1 MTKTT
6 TQYRVSRALTFDE
19 MRVIVGNARDANT
32 TGHLVTGIVADLYN
46 ALLGDEHRSIADL
59 DVHRPLRPSEYAI
72 PSTQWEA
79 IMREATG
86 RAAEW
91 GTSVETGL
99 ELINVKPDVYD
110 DPQATAPPA
119 DTTDHRPSMLTLHVT
134 RDAVDTI
141 AGVDQ
146 YLGRLAG
153 VYGPDSHVYRTAADS
168 WLRQLPLLF
177 SLGMGA
183 NTTVRRDGWP
193 DSLSLVVETASGTVF
208 GIIFHRHRRHCTIP
222 GCQATIG
229 DDGTVRDLD
238 EHTPVADHQ
247 HRPSHPLGA
256 PTPGEWLAH
265 S

>member
-6 TQYRVSRALTFDE
+6 TRYRVSRALTFDE
-19 MRVIVGNARDANT
+19 MHVIVGNARRATT
-32 TGHLVTGIVADLYN
+32 TGHLVTGVVADLYN

-72 PSTQWEA
+72 PTSQWEA
-79 IMREATG
+79 IMHEATG

-99 ELINVKPDVYD
+99 ELINLKPDTYD
-110 DPQATAPPA
+110 AADAPVPES
-119 DTTDHRPSMLTLHVT
+119 DTGDHRPSMLDLHVT
-134 RDAVDTI
+134 REAVDTI
-141 AGVDQ
+141 AGVNQ
-146 YLGRLAG
+146 YLGRLATA
-153 VYGPDSHVYRTAADS
+153 YGPDSPVYRTAVDS

-177 SLGMGA
+177 TLGMGA
-183 NTTVRRDGWP
+183 TMMVRRDGWP

-222 GCQATIG
+222 GCHATIG
-229 DDGTVRDLD
+229 DDGSIHPLD
-238 EHTPVADHQ
+238 GQPPVADHE
-247 HRPSHPLGA
+247 HRPSYPVGA
-256 PTPGEWLAH
+256 PAPGEWIAH